1 MTQYGYFYLRQ
12 TETTEL
18 HNALKLGSSLTIIN
32 RETPYITTE
41 IKRGKFI
48 FIIELLNMD
57 CKEVEQLLKIK
68 LKEDNIYY
76 DAGTE
81 FFKECI
87 LDKIIPILKQFNIE
101 FNILSVDEINNLER
115 KEYKKKRI
123 NDIREQLQYEYILDI
138 LDELHKYKKCFI
150 KAPTGFGKTVIYYK
164 LIKKL
169 NFKRILFLTPRVQLC
184 EQIVED
190 KYSHYIN
197 LENFDI
203 IYFSNLNSDKKDKY
217 INKYINKEHLIITSC
232 YQSYDKLIELI
243 GDNKFDL
250 VIYDEAHF
258 ITSWNPEIINHNIS
272 TYKIFGSATPTEY
285 IENNSLLF
293 GAVIEKVKVYELINL
308 EILCNIQTIIKQLDN
323 KKKEY
328 HNLKDLIVESI
339 TKYNK
344 VKGIVYVN
352 DTTNAEKLYKL
363 MKKQSD
369 INIYIYVSR
378 NIEVESDDDTS
389 INKFE
394 EDKNKAIII
403 VVGKLGYGY
412 DNPYI
417 DFICL
422 GDQRQSDID
431 IRQIL
436 GRGLRWNKKLYPIKL
451 LHLLVPLYKDE
462 FGNNEKN
469 EHLKKYLDYIIGE
482 CGQDII
488 IKEDGSG
495 ILKNNNNNLNVKE
508 GLDYEGD
515 LIPIEILNDYCTT
528 GYNMFSKFIN
538 FLKANKIY
546 DEIKYNKLKE
556 KHDWMPDLGNIHNK
570 YKKFCF
576 RDINPNNREY
586 YWDKQDAHLASDT
599 CNKTLLEQ
607 LGKDKLK
614 KITSIKKIEKIK
626 ELDSKIPPYNLN
638 LYYGVSKV

>member
-1 MTQYGYFYLRQ
+1 MYGYIYLRN

-18 HNALKLGSSLTIIN
+18 YNALKLGSTQTIIN
-32 RETPYITTE
+32 RDSVYMTTE

-48 FIIELLNMD
+48 FVIELLNMD
-57 CKEVEQLLKIK
+57 CKEVEQILKIK
-68 LKEDNIYY
+68 LKNDNIYF

-81 FFKECI
+81 FFKKDI
-87 LDKIIPILKQFNIE
+87 LDKIIPILKEYNIE

-115 KEYKKKRI
+115 KEYEKKRI
-123 NDIREQLQYEYILDI
+123 INIREQLQYEYILDI
-138 LDELHKYKKCFI
+138 LNELHKYKRCFI

-169 NFKRILFLTPRVQLC
+169 NLKRILFLTPRILLC

-190 KYSHYIN
+190 KYSHHIN

-203 IYFSNLNSDKKDKY
+203 IHFSNLNSDKKERY
-217 INKYINKEHLIITSC
+217 IKKYINKEHLIITSC
-232 YQSYDKLIELI
+232 YQSYNKLIELI

-258 ITSWNPEIINHNIS
+258 ITSWNPDILNHNIS
-272 TYKIFGSATPTEY
+272 TYKIFASATPTDY

-293 GAVIEKVKVYELINL
+293 GAVIEKVKVYELINY

-328 HNLKDLIVESI
+328 HNLKDLIVESMN
-339 TKYNK
+339 KYNK
-344 VKGIVYVN
+344 IKGIVYVN
-352 DTTNAEKLYKL
+352 DTTNAETLYKL
-363 MKKQSD
+363 MKKQTD

-378 NIEVESDDDTS
+378 NIDVESEDDIS

-394 EDKNKAIII
+394 EDKNKSIII

-412 DNPYI
+412 DNALI

-422 GDQRQSDID
+422 GDPRQSDID

-436 GRGLRWNKKLYPIKL
+436 GRGLRWNKKVYPNKL

-462 FGNNEKN
+462 FGNNQKN

-482 CGQDII
+482 FGQDII

-495 ILKNNNNNLNVKE
+495 QLNRANENELKE
-508 GLDYEGD
+508 GIDYDGD
-515 LIPIEILNDYCTT
+515 MIPVDILNDYCTT
-528 GYNMFSKFIN
+528 GYNMFSNFIKF
-538 FLKANKIY
+538 LRANKIY
-546 DEIKYNKLKE
+546 DETKYNKIKE
-556 KHDWMPDLGNIHNK
+556 KQKWMPTLGTIHEK

-576 RDINPNNREY
+576 RDVNPNNREY
-586 YWDKQDAHLASDT
+586 YWDKSDASNALDK
-599 CNKTLLEQ
+599 CEKILLDK

-614 KITSIKKIEKIK
+614 KITSIKKIEKIN
-626 ELDSKIPPYNLN
+626 ELDSKIPPYNIK
-638 LYYGVSKV
+638 LYYGI